1 MGSKDNQRG
10 SNPVSGLRSRGN
22 FSVKECGCLCNM
34 KPEIVY
40 SPVKFYLAIVCLLL
54 SRMLYAQE
62 ITYDNVYVDYDSA
75 IEYKNLRII
84 PIRPKNGFGNNAPHA
99 ISLSQAVKQGIATIS
114 ERGTASTENVHF
126 LRINNHSDQLIY
138 ISSGELI
145 SGGRQDRI
153 VTQDTLLEPNGRDQY
168 VSVMCVEELRWSDK
182 EKKFSYQNF
191 ANPDLRKVVDVNK
204 NQVLIWREINRQLG
218 QGQIPSKSSAYLSR
232 IADKKMMQLNDEYYD
247 YFREKF
253 KSADS
258 TIVGFVCI
266 SGNKVIGAD
275 VFASKNLFYNQLD
288 PLLKGYCDQVV
299 YTGNPLTITRDEEKI
314 YLDKLLTDKITQEQ
328 FLKENG
334 KIFRQ
339 HGQVIHINS
348 F

>member
-1 MGSKDNQRG
+1 M
-10 SNPVSGLRSRGN
+10 
-22 FSVKECGCLCNM
+22 M
-34 KPEIVY
+34 PEIVY
-40 SPVKFYLAIVCLLL
+40 SPVKFFATIVCLLICRVL
-54 SRMLYAQE
+54 QAQE

-75 IEYKNLRII
+75 IEFKNLRII
-84 PIRPKNGFGNNAPHA
+84 PIRPKNGFGKNAPHA
-99 ISLSQAVKQGIATIS
+99 ISLSQAMKQGIATIS

-126 LRINNHSDQLIY
+126 LRIINHSDQLIY

-153 VTQDTLLEPNGRDQY
+153 ITQDTLLEPNGKDQY

-204 NQVLIWREINRQLG
+204 NQVLIWREITRQLG

-232 IADKKMMQLNDEYYD
+232 VADKKMMQLNDEYYN
-247 YFREKF
+247 FFKAKF
-253 KSADS
+253 KTVDS
-258 TIVGFVCI
+258 SIVGFVCM
-266 SGNKVIGAD
+266 SGDKVIGSD
-275 VFASKNLFYNQLD
+275 IFASSDLFFNQLD
-288 PLLKGYCDQVV
+288 PLLKGYCDQAV
-299 YTGNPLTITRDEEKI
+299 YTGKPVTITREEEKI
-314 YLDKLLTDKITQEQ
+314 YLDKLLTDKISQEQ
-328 FLKENG
+328 FIKDNG